1 MCGCGCGCEV
11 ASVGARCQCVQVVFG
26 MARGEPP
33 TSKAEWVWLMVTLA
47 KVDRG
52 AYRILREQGWNHVAI
67 EKLLV
72 GKSDK
77 TN

>member
-1 MCGCGCGCEV
+1 
-11 ASVGARCQCVQVVFG
+11 